1 MFVQNITMLELDR
14 PNRDIPADFFVVFVT
29 ENTEKEKEPFLVLGW
44 QISVDKTFR
53 LIISRLQ

>member
-29 ENTEKEKEPFLVLGW
+29 ENTEKEKEPFLVLDRRY
-44 QISVDKTFR
+44 QSTKR
-53 LIISRLQ
+53 SNS